1 MEDTLNA
8 LGGILL
14 RAVPTFVLLVFLYF
28 YLKHMFFK
36 PMGKVLGERYQA
48 TEGARLMAE
57 QSLARAAE
65 KTAQYEAAMRAARGE
80 VYQAQEQ
87 SHKQLQEREAAAL
100 AEARKSAEAM
110 VRQARELLAGD
121 VEAARATLERD
132 SEALAEQI
140 AEGFLQRSAAA

>member
-8 LGGILL
+8 LGVILL

-28 YLKHMFFK
+28 YLNHMFFK
-36 PMGKVLGERYQA
+36 PMGRVLGERYQA
-48 TEGARLMAE
+48 TEGARLLAE

-87 SHKQLQEREAAAL
+87 LHKQLQEREAAAL

-132 SEALAEQI
+132 SETLAEQI
-140 AEGFLQRSAAA
+140 AEGFLRRSAAA